1 MLEKHRWQWLSLT
14 AMMKSKERF
23 DRPTIPNPRK
33 RGMWFSMRGG
43 MVGGWLLAASSQCR
57 VRHIYIVWC
66 ERRKKQATIPMIHC
80 TGMMG
85 IYWYTTPVYSREQQ
99 PRLVVAS
106 SSPTS
111 FLCGDQHIS
120 VESSIVGK
128 KKGKDVVI
136 STVFSGWT
144 EESGVF
150 VFVRYYPL
158 ILDLSAGNVTTL
170 YMAVELLV
178 WYNVMVVLSFRLFV
192 VGKFASS
199 AAVVSNEW
207 CEQKE

>member
-1 MLEKHRWQWLSLT
+1 M
-14 AMMKSKERF
+14 
-23 DRPTIPNPRK
+23 
-33 RGMWFSMRGG
+33 
-43 MVGGWLLAASSQCR
+43 
-57 VRHIYIVWC
+57 
-66 ERRKKQATIPMIHC
+66 
-80 TGMMG
+80 
-85 IYWYTTPVYSREQQ
+85 
-99 PRLVVAS
+99 
-106 SSPTS
+106 
-111 FLCGDQHIS
+111 CGDQHIS

-199 AAVVSNEW
+199 AAVVSNE
-207 CEQKE
+207 